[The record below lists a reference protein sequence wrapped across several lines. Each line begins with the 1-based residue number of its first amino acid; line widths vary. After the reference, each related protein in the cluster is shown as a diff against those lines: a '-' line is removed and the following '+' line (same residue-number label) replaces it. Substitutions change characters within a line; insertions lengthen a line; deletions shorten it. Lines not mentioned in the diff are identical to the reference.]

1 MLRGGIV
8 YFQYNIV
15 IDQTSLA
22 VCIVSKAQLS
32 NPLSPLSSQCLMRHE
47 LGLHNIYKYII
58 GFMFWFYK
66 QFSKY
71 IYNYVDIFFSCCQT
85 EKVIKKISYQE
96 LSFFLYL
103 VYNLIIFTHSYDQER
118 PIKTLLSRDSNQAFL
133 TRAIKTTSTNL
144 VSTTSKSSVVN
155 IQFVVN

>member
-1 MLRGGIV
+1 
-8 YFQYNIV
+8 
-15 IDQTSLA
+15 
-22 VCIVSKAQLS
+22 
-32 NPLSPLSSQCLMRHE
+32 
-47 LGLHNIYKYII
+47 
-58 GFMFWFYK
+58 MFWFCK

-85 EKVIKKISYQE
+85 EKVIKKY
-96 LSFFLYL
+96 LTKNYLFFLYL
-103 VYNLIIFTHSYDQER
+103 VYNLIIFTLSYDQER

-133 TRAIKTTSTNL
+133 TRAIKTTETNL